1 MDVHRCRFVPYPP
14 SAINALAFSHSS
26 SPKTSSRGLSTLRLA
41 IGRANG
47 DIEIW
52 NPLRGAW
59 YQESTFPGGKERS
72 IEGLVWTHDSEEKDK
87 NGANVPGRLRLF
99 SIGYS
104 SVVTEWDLGNG
115 TPLRHASGNYGD
127 LWCIAAQ
134 PRQHVTQKK
143 DDNTV
148 NGSTEE
154 IAQYQS
160 LAVGCAD
167 GSIVLLS
174 TADGD
179 LKFERTLTRPAKK
192 KARVLSIAWQSK
204 YIVVTGHADSTIRVF
219 DIRNGQQVRSMSL
232 GTGPQGGPKEILLWS
247 IKCLVDGTIVS
258 GDSTGTVSFWDGKH
272 YSPLQ
277 RIMSHKADILELAVS
292 RDGGSVFSGG
302 MDRRTILYRRSAG
315 TRPSEKRRWVEV
327 AHQRFHSHDVKA
339 MAIFEAK
346 GFSVMASGGLDTA
359 PIIVPVQE
367 YGKEH
372 HRTLPCLPQHPPV
385 RSAPRKRLLLS
396 WWDREIS
403 LWRIATS
410 LQTLVESNE
419 YEDPSQ
425 SPTKRLVAK
434 VLIQGEESITCADIL
449 KDGSFLAVS
458 TLSTVK
464 VFRLKTKSDST
475 VGLRKIELPS
485 ELRNIGA
492 KIVQWSPDGRW
503 LLAVTSDD
511 KIQAMRAFGWDDS
524 KKVPRFL
531 PQTVDF
537 KRMPRKTLRPN
548 HLHGSLGAYDR
559 SIARVAFSADSRI
572 LAVGDLSGH
581 IDTWVLEGHED
592 MMQDPPMIRPNDDSM
607 SSSSSTDSSDE
618 SDKSDEEGHPTL
630 VYAQHW
636 KRNPTAH
643 LIPKLASGPL
653 IMSFRPTISTSLPP
667 KALTNGNGHL
677 HPTRHNPYPHS
688 HDLPTGEDRLFI
700 VTAEHQFHEINVLA
714 GRISDWS
721 RRNPT
726 SILPDE
732 FNSLKDR
739 AMGCIWDV
747 APSSLTNLRRQRI
760 WLYGNT
766 WLWMFDLAQD
776 LPRSHHNE
784 DDSDE
789 PHTGELNNKSKLRK
803 RKREEETRKRD
814 LVLSMDHDD
823 DASSGAVRKE
833 RDTGAGSRIAPHEMT
848 TGVGRKMRKTTGA
861 KGEDARFVRLGR
873 DVSDESGSED
883 EDEEDAEDQ
892 ALMRLRR
899 GEAVTMVN
907 GDGDD
912 TVKEGAKSQR
922 EEMRKGPPYWGTFK
936 YRPILGIVP
945 IGEAEGDEDDDAITG
960 TDGER
965 TGGRR
970 AVEVALV
977 ERPMFDVDLPGR
989 YYGDQEWSEKKDADV
1004 RL

>member
-1 MDVHRCRFVPYPP
+1 
-14 SAINALAFSHSS
+14 
-26 SPKTSSRGLSTLRLA
+26 
-41 IGRANG
+41 
-47 DIEIW
+47 
-52 NPLRGAW
+52 
-59 YQESTFPGGKERS
+59 
-72 IEGLVWTHDSEEKDK
+72 
-87 NGANVPGRLRLF
+87 
-99 SIGYS
+99 
-104 SVVTEWDLGNG
+104 
-115 TPLRHASGNYGD
+115 
-127 LWCIAAQ
+127 
-134 PRQHVTQKK
+134 
-143 DDNTV
+143 
-148 NGSTEE
+148 
-154 IAQYQS
+154 
-160 LAVGCAD
+160 
-167 GSIVLLS
+167 
-174 TADGD
+174 
-179 LKFERTLTRPAKK
+179 
-192 KARVLSIAWQSK
+192 
-204 YIVVTGHADSTIRVF
+204 
-219 DIRNGQQVRSMSL
+219 
-232 GTGPQGGPKEILLWS
+232 
-247 IKCLVDGTIVS
+247 
-258 GDSTGTVSFWDGKH
+258 
-272 YSPLQ
+272 
-277 RIMSHKADILELAVS
+277 
-292 RDGGSVFSGG
+292 
-302 MDRRTILYRRSAG
+302 
-315 TRPSEKRRWVEV
+315 
-327 AHQRFHSHDVKA
+327 
-339 MAIFEAK
+339 
-346 GFSVMASGGLDTA
+346 
-359 PIIVPVQE
+359 
-367 YGKEH
+367 
-372 HRTLPCLPQHPPV
+372 
-385 RSAPRKRLLLS
+385 
-396 WWDREIS
+396 
-403 LWRIATS
+403 
-410 LQTLVESNE
+410 
-419 YEDPSQ
+419 
-425 SPTKRLVAK
+425 
-434 VLIQGEESITCADIL
+434 
-449 KDGSFLAVS
+449 
-458 TLSTVK
+458 
-464 VFRLKTKSDST
+464 
-475 VGLRKIELPS
+475 
-485 ELRNIGA
+485 
-492 KIVQWSPDGRW
+492 
-503 LLAVTSDD
+503 
-511 KIQAMRAFGWDDS
+511 MRAFAWDDS

-537 KRMPRKTLRPN
+537 KRLPRKTLRPD

-559 SIARVAFSADSRI
+559 SIACVAFSADSRI

-607 SSSSSTDSSDE
+607 SSSSSTGSSDE
-618 SDKSDEEGHPTL
+618 SDSSDEEGHPTL

-653 IMSFRPTISTSLPP
+653 VMSFRPTILTSLPP

-739 AMGCIWDV
+739 AMGCVWDV
-747 APSSLTNLRRQRI
+747 ASSALTNLGRERI

-776 LPRSHHNE
+776 LPRSHHDE

-789 PHTGELNNKSKLRK
+789 PHTGELSNKSKLRK
-803 RKREEETRKRD
+803 RKREEVDRKRD

-823 DASSGAVRKE
+823 DASSGTVRKE

-861 KGEDARFVRLGR
+861 KGEDARLVRLGR
-873 DVSDESGSED
+873 YVSDESGSED

-899 GEAVTMVN
+899 GEAVTTVN

-912 TVKEGAKSQR
+912 TVEEGAKSQR
-922 EEMRKGPPYWGTFK
+922 VEMRKGPPYWGTFK

-945 IGEAEGDEDDDAITG
+945 IGEAEGDEDDEVVIG